1 MEPIQDHLTAAINQS
16 LKKLGLKK
24 EELPEVILDFP
35 TDPRFGELSTNI
47 ALKLAKIIKK
57 SPVEVAKEIISGIK
71 SSLKKH
77 KLDKFIEDIRVEGAG
92 FINFYLH
99 NDFFLEYLKL
109 ILTKGYPA
117 LKVNYGKGR
126 KVLIEFVSANPT
138 GALSVAHARQ
148 AAVGDCLS
156 NVLEFSGFKVKR
168 EYYLNDE
175 GNQINILGRSIELRL
190 KELNGENIEF
200 PEDYYQGDYITDIA
214 RIIKDKHLEIKDFS
228 EFGKDHILG
237 IIKQELADFG
247 VKFDYWYS
255 QRSLRES
262 GKIEKA
268 FLVLREKGYLYEQDG
283 AVWFKSTV
291 FGDDKDR
298 VVVKSD
304 RSFTYL
310 APDIAYHRDK
320 YRRGF
325 ELLINLWGPDH
336 HGYINRLKASCAA
349 FGKDPASLSIIIV
362 QLATIFRGGKP
373 VQMSTR
379 RGEFITLRE
388 VLDEVG
394 SDAARFFFLMR
405 RTSSHLD
412 FDLEIAKKQ
421 TSENPVYYVQYAHA
435 RICSILRS
443 AGKRAKIKS
452 SSLLLL
458 KEAEEI
464 SLLKK
469 LWQFSYILNV
479 CVLTQDPFMLTV
491 YLQELAEHFHK
502 FYDLHRVLSDDDAL
516 TEARL
521 GLINGARIVLS
532 TGLKLL
538 GVSSPEK
545 M

>member
-1 MEPIQDHLTAAINQS
+1 
-16 LKKLGLKK
+16 
-24 EELPEVILDFP
+24 
-35 TDPRFGELSTNI
+35 
-47 ALKLAKIIKK
+47 
-57 SPVEVAKEIISGIK
+57 
-71 SSLKKH
+71 
-77 KLDKFIEDIRVEGAG
+77 
-92 FINFYLH
+92 
-99 NDFFLEYLKL
+99 
-109 ILTKGYPA
+109 
-117 LKVNYGKGR
+117 
-126 KVLIEFVSANPT
+126 
-138 GALSVAHARQ
+138 
-148 AAVGDCLS
+148 
-156 NVLEFSGFKVKR
+156 
-168 EYYLNDE
+168 
-175 GNQINILGRSIELRL
+175 
-190 KELNGENIEF
+190 
-200 PEDYYQGDYITDIA
+200 
-214 RIIKDKHLEIKDFS
+214 
-228 EFGKDHILG
+228 
-237 IIKQELADFG
+237 
-247 VKFDYWYS
+247 
-255 QRSLRES
+255 LRES